1 MNNGTFPGHEL
12 RARREELGLTTAKA
26 SDQIHVSPIILDAL
40 EQGRRHDL
48 PAPAYVVGFLKSY
61 CNFLDLDA
69 DRYVTLYRESI
80 RPQHRFLGVS
90 RSNADT
96 AGHGGFT
103 ALPWVIDLMP
113 WVAGMLLVGLG
124 WVAYAVIVAP
134 AAGIND
140 KQVEASTELYVPQVP
155 DSVSR

>member
-12 RARREELGLTTAKA
+12 RARREELGLTPAKA
-26 SDQIHVSPIILDAL
+26 GDQIHVSPIILEAL
-40 EQGRRHDL
+40 EQGRHLDL
-48 PAPAYVVGFLKSY
+48 PAPAYAVGFLKSY
-61 CNFLDLDA
+61 CNFLELDA

-90 RSNADT
+90 RSTPAA
-96 AGHGGFT
+96 AGHGGFA
-103 ALPWVIDLMP
+103 ALPWMVEVMP
-113 WVAGMLLVGLG
+113 WVAGMVLVGLG
-124 WVAYAVIVAP
+124 WFAYAVVIAP

-155 DSVSR
+155 GSASR